1 MEPENK
7 YNIKFIKISGIL
19 YILGLLYILISLI
32 GDSSSSSGGGNNGGG
47 GGAIY
52 AIGGFILIGAVILT
66 ILNFTFSKP
75 KPEDKYLRFLPI
87 FILITVILLSL
98 TVTFLSLRIS
108 LVVLV
113 GILFLFIKIFRKK

>member
-19 YILGLLYILISLI
+19 YILGVLYIPISLI
-32 GDSSSSSGGGNNGGG
+32 WDSSSSSGGGNNGGG

-52 AIGGFILIGAVILT
+52 AIGIYILIGAVVLT
-66 ILNFTFSKP
+66 FLNFTFSKP

-87 FILITVILLSL
+87 FILIAAILLFV
-98 TVTFLSLRIS
+98 TVTFLGLRDS

>member
-19 YILGLLYILISLI
+19 YILGVLYIPISLI
-32 GDSSSSSGGGNNGGG
+32 WGSSSSSGGGNHG
-47 GGAIY
+47 GGAAIE
-52 AIGGFILIGAVILT
+52 AIGIYILIGAVVLT
-66 ILNFTFSKP
+66 FLNFTFSKP

-87 FILITVILLSL
+87 FILIAAILLFA
-98 TVTFLSLRIS
+98 TVTFLGLRDN